1 MTRGRW
7 ERPRLKREQ
16 RLCQLCNQQP
26 GGAVED
32 ERHMVITCPFYEN
45 ERTRLRNLLSAL
57 KDTDPKG
64 WPALDLTDD
73 VIFGVVMGILPP
85 SSPPKPGK
93 MAMMYC
99 RQFLTTALRRRERQ
113 LASLK
118 KRRSGGSLVIS
129 REPPVDAAGQ
139 TGAVV
144 EAECIVDIADAEHD
158 ADSDHEPDA
167 EPAAGSAGAAGA
179 GDANV
184 VQPII
189 VQ

>member
-1 MTRGRW
+1 M
-7 ERPRLKREQ
+7 
-16 RLCQLCNQQP
+16 
-26 GGAVED
+26 
-32 ERHMVITCPFYEN
+32 
-45 ERTRLRNLLSAL
+45 LSAL
-57 KDTDPKG
+57 KDSDRKG
-64 WPALDLTDD
+64 WPALDITDD

-129 REPPVDAAGQ
+129 REPPADAAGQ

-158 ADSDHEPDA
+158 ADSDQDSDA
-167 EPAAGSAGAAGA
+167 ESAAGSAAGVNS